1 MMVSGLALAMAP
13 SSVPTSPS
21 LASARMV
28 SDSSLAPVFSFGAT
42 SSSIAC
48 MIEGTP
54 AITITLPIQKPG
66 APDTLFFTSAAPCG
80 MRAMRMRASLS
91 SPPIL
96 AMRSFR
102 IATASRVDSRCGT
115 PNALATHSAVMSSW
129 VGPMPP
135 VVKT

>member
-1 MMVSGLALAMAP
+1 
-13 SSVPTSPS
+13 
-21 LASARMV
+21 
-28 SDSSLAPVFSFGAT
+28 
-42 SSSIAC
+42 

-54 AITITLPIQKPG
+54 AITMTFSIQKPG
-66 APDTLFFTSAAPCG
+66 APETLLATSSAPSG
-80 MRAMRMRASLS
+80 MRAMRRRASLS

-102 IATASRVDSRCGT
+102 IATASACSLSST
-115 PNALATHSAVMSSW
+115 PKAFATQSAVMSSC